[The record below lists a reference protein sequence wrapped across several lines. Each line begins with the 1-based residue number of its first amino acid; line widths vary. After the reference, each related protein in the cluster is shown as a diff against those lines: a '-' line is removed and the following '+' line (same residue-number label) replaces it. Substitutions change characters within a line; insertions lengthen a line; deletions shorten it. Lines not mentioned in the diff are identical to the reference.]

1 MAARG
6 KGFTQGARRAS
17 LSQIGTGGARMARYK
32 RRRPARSKVVPLAD
46 TLRGGEVT
54 PPPGARSQRSW
65 HVVVMTDAGRRRLYT
80 VMTQD
85 VGYAVHRATSPVGG
99 GYAYEH
105 GIGRLV
111 LVEAYGCRH
120 TAYARMMRIR
130 GWPVAARAALVSEA
144 NPDWDDLS
152 AAYLPDAATERE
164 QPTGPKGRSAAA

>member
-1 MAARG
+1 
-6 KGFTQGARRAS
+6 
-17 LSQIGTGGARMARYK
+17 MARYK
-32 RRRPARSKVVPLAD
+32 QRRPMRSKVARSKVVPLAD
-46 TLRGGEVT
+46 TLAGGEAAA
-54 PPPGARSQRSW
+54 PPGARSRRPW
-65 HVVVMTDAGRRRLYT
+65 HVVVMTDDGRRRLYT

-85 VGYAVHRATSPVGG
+85 VGYAVHRATSPLAG